1 MSTTRKRNTQAGGG
15 ASTRPDGRR
24 RRTER
29 HISVRAVRRN
39 SPDIQKLGRAIIRLA
54 VMEAEAERAAQAAH
68 STAEIAAT
76 VDEQMGRAGEV
87 DHDQ

>member
-1 MSTTRKRNTQAGGG
+1 MSTRKRNTQAGGG

-24 RRTER
+24 RRAER

-54 VMEAEAERAAQAAH
+54 VIEAEAERAAEAAD
-68 STAEIAAT
+68 ST
-76 VDEQMGRAGEV
+76 VDASAAIEAQIAEAGKF
-87 DHDQ
+87 DYDQ